1 MLSYQLLKG
10 EEVANDQTNGQNV
23 TWLYVMFWPIWPKK
37 SISNPL
43 LCSLAIF
50 IIFLL
55 SDVHG
60 AFETQLAL
68 VFAIRVSKLACWPP
82 PPSHHHPSPL
92 LSCDSA
98 QLILDSTIPIVLWR
112 RNANCCDESDEAANP
127 NQWKWLNCG
136 FDTLELKLLKKFS
149 SRHYQFSD
157 PRATR

>member
-10 EEVANDQTNGQNV
+10 EEVSNDQTNGQNV

-82 PPSHHHPSPL
+82 PPFHHHPSPL
-92 LSCDSA
+92 LWFSSA
-98 QLILDSTIPIVLWR
+98 HLRLHNSYCSLKKK
-112 RNANCCDESDEAANP
+112 CKLYDESDNAANP
-127 NQWKWLNCG
+127 NQWTWLNCS
-136 FDTLELKLLKKFS
+136 FDTLELKLLKKFA
-149 SRHYQFSD
+149 QF
-157 PRATR
+157 PP

>member
-1 MLSYQLLKG
+1 MTKPMAKTSPDCMLCFDLS
-10 EEVANDQTNGQNV
+10 DQ
-23 TWLYVMFWPIWPKK
+23 K
-37 SISNPL
+37 SQFPTPL
-43 LCSLAIF
+43 LCSLAIS

-82 PPSHHHPSPL
+82 PPYHHPSPL

-112 RNANCCDESDEAANP
+112 RNANCYDESDNAANP
-127 NQWKWLNCG
+127 NQWKWLNCS
-136 FDTLELKLLKKFS
+136 FDTLEKVCPVPPITF
-149 SRHYQFSD
+149 QFS
-157 PRATR
+157 PLSVLWPQSHKEV